1 LDFPADFSI
10 ARAHGGVIVG
20 RIKQKE
26 PIVPTAADAKPA
38 KKKAAGCATEAA
50 LPAVRHPLARRRAL
64 AIAVLLVVA
73 VLAMAGREL
82 WRRAAPYVIGRER
95 YLLPGDRITISPPP
109 EWIVS
114 DVRGQVVHHAGLDR
128 RLSMLDPNFA
138 GTIQNAFALHPW
150 VASVDRVEKAF
161 PPAVHVVLTYRRPV
175 AAIEAPQGEGF
186 QLLPV
191 DEQGVRLPAEDVPAI
206 RLRYLPRLTGVVGPP
221 PAGQTWDDPR
231 VVGGVDLAA
240 RLAGDWE
247 SLHLF
252 EIVPSARPEI
262 QGDRRYFVYDL
273 RSGGGTQIIWGAPP
287 QEIVPGEDAFD
298 VKLQRLK
305 QCAAQYG
312 PLDSVK
318 SPAVIDIR
326 RGIAVTPRT
335 VKKLEAADGETV
347 VK

>member
-1 LDFPADFSI
+1 
-10 ARAHGGVIVG
+10 
-20 RIKQKE
+20 
-26 PIVPTAADAKPA
+26 
-38 KKKAAGCATEAA
+38 
-50 LPAVRHPLARRRAL
+50 
-64 AIAVLLVVA
+64 
-73 VLAMAGREL
+73 
-82 WRRAAPYVIGRER
+82 
-95 YLLPGDRITISPPP
+95 LLPGDRITITKPP
-109 EWIVS
+109 EWIVA
-114 DVRGQVVHHAGLDR
+114 DVRGQVIHHAGLDR
-128 RLSMLDPNFA
+128 RLSILDPGFA
-138 GTIQNAFALHPW
+138 AAIQNAFALHPW
-150 VASVDRVEKAF
+150 VASVDRIEKDF
-161 PPAVHVVLTYRRPV
+161 PPAVHVELTYRRPV

-191 DEQGVRLPAEDVPAI
+191 DKQGVRLPAEDVPAI

-221 PAGQTWDDPR
+221 PAGQSWDDPR
-231 VVGGVDLAA
+231 VVGGVELAA

-287 QEIVPGEDAFD
+287 QENVPGEDGFD

-312 PLDSVK
+312 PLDSVQ

-335 VKKLEAADGETV
+335 VKKPEAAKDETV

>member
-1 LDFPADFSI
+1 M
-10 ARAHGGVIVG
+10 G
-20 RIKQKE
+20 RIKPQQ
-26 PIVPTAADAKPA
+26 PAAPTAGAKLT
-38 KKKAAGCATEAA
+38 KKNAAVRALEGSSAAG
-50 LPAVRHPLARRRAL
+50 RHPLARRRAL

-73 VLAMAGREL
+73 TLALAGREM

-95 YLLPGDRITISPPP
+95 YLLRAERITITKPP
-109 EWIVS
+109 EWIVA
-114 DVRGQVVHHAGLDR
+114 DVRGQVIHHAGLDR
-128 RLSMLDPNFA
+128 RLSILDPGFA
-138 GTIQNAFALHPW
+138 AAIQNAFALHPW
-150 VASVDRVEKAF
+150 VASVDRVEKQF
-161 PPAVHVVLTYRRPV
+161 PPAVHVALTYRRPV
-175 AAIEAPQGEGF
+175 AAIEAPQGDGF

-191 DEQGVRLPAEDVPAI
+191 DKQGVRLPAEDVPAI

-221 PAGQTWDDPR
+221 PAGQSWDDPR
-231 VVGGVDLAA
+231 VVGGVELAA

-287 QEIVPGEDAFD
+287 QESVPGEDGFD

-312 PLDSVK
+312 PLDSVQ

-335 VKKLEAADGETV
+335 VKKPEAAKDETV